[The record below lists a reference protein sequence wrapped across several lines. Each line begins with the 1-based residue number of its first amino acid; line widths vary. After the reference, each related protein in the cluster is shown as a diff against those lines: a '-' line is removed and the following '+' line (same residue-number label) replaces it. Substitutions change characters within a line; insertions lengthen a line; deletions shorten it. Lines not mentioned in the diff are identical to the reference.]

1 MEAINEKFVEARDE
15 IEYAQEDAGE
25 ELTAFFMR
33 AGCSGMCG
41 AVVSAPDP
49 ASPLALCAAETV
61 YFNESA
67 DAARKAVGEVL
78 DAYGQLCAKLRCSRM
93 GPRAFAI
100 DCCACS
106 AARLAC

>member
-1 MEAINEKFVEARDE
+1 VEAINEKFVEARDE

-25 ELTAFFMR
+25 ELTAIFMR
-33 AGCSGMCG
+33 AGSVICSALVG
-41 AVVSAPDP
+41 APDP

-100 DCCACS
+100 QRCACS